1 VDCWETPDW
10 LDLKDPL
17 VIVASLARKELLV
30 VLGLSELLD
39 SLDRKASQVF
49 RDEPE
54 PLVELDN
61 KALLVNQVIVVHQ
74 DQRALLVQREHL
86 VELDLLGQRGRLE
99 IVEQLVTLA
108 SVVIPELRV
117 RLDRSDQ
124 LDSKVFKVPKEELEI
139 PERLDRR
146 VKLEI

>member
-49 RDEPE
+49 RVEPE